1 MTSCPLSC
9 CKNCRG
15 NELSNELC
23 VSKQKYQEKKY
34 FTFDDDYSFWLIKM
48 AGCQKLSQGSFW
60 AHLIREQGDL
70 SNDWQPLQRKE
81 FQSRLCACKAFPPS
95 HFLSY
100 LFKTHTHT
108 QAKKTKMWGPVPLCK
123 KWASGP
129 VFLFSILT
137 FAVMAHPPV
146 AVLAFALVWAWRVVA
161 GGGAAAVALT

>member
-1 MTSCPLSC
+1 MTSCPPSC

-70 SNDWQPLQRKE
+70 SND
-81 FQSRLCACKAFPPS
+81 
-95 HFLSY
+95 
-100 LFKTHTHT
+100 
-108 QAKKTKMWGPVPLCK
+108 
-123 KWASGP
+123 
-129 VFLFSILT
+129 
-137 FAVMAHPPV
+137 
-146 AVLAFALVWAWRVVA
+146 
-161 GGGAAAVALT
+161 